1 MPGREGERERERK
14 GGGISAVERTDAFE
28 GSFRILQ
35 RYTARRTFFPS
46 QKRSVGKKKNLGI
59 YKTYPFLST
68 FGRKFV
74 RSFRRSSRDTIE
86 NRKRDVIL
94 KREISK

>member
-1 MPGREGERERERK
+1 MPGREGEKERGRE
-14 GGGISAVERTDAFE
+14 GGLARWNEPTLSRVAFE
-28 GSFRILQ
+28 FFNVIQ
-35 RYTARRTFFPS
+35 RGELSSLLRR
-46 QKRSVGKKKNLGI
+46 GALEKKNLGI

>member
-46 QKRSVGKKKNLGI
+46 QKRSVGKKKISGYTRLI
-59 YKTYPFLST
+59 LFFQLSE
-68 FGRKFV
+68 GSLFV
-74 RSFRRSSRDTIE
+74 RSDDHLETRSRIVKET
-86 NRKRDVIL
+86 
-94 KREISK
+94 